1 MATGRL
7 GTSDLAAATD
17 TLLYTCPADN
27 FAVVTLSLCNRN
39 ASSVRIRV
47 AVGTNATPADDQYI
61 EYDSELSGNSVI
73 ERTGIVLS
81 AGQTIIVRSN
91 TVNVSAVVVGIETST
106 A

>member
-17 TLLYTCPADN
+17 TLLYTCPADT
-27 FAVVTLSLCNRN
+27 FSVTTLSLCNRN

-47 AVGTNATPADDQYI
+47 AVGTSASPADAEFI
-61 EYDSELSGNSVI
+61 EYDSELTGNSVI

-91 TVNVSAVVVGIETST
+91 TVNVSAVLVGIETTT